1 MGSLVSQGAYVS
13 ILLTDS
19 QYQPAGKK
27 QKSKI
32 HKGAQIQKAG
42 SSQSVFTPH
51 SISLGETLK
60 ISFMVPSNLNL
71 IRDLRHYLCQF
82 IHIRDRKI
90 GPAFLIHKIKW

>member
-19 QYQPAGKK
+19 QFQPEERK

-42 SSQSVFTPH
+42 SSQSFFTPH
-51 SISLGETLK
+51 SICVGEIPR

-71 IRDLRHYLCQF
+71 RRDLRHYLRQF
-82 IHIRDRKI
+82 IHIRDRKT
-90 GPAFLIHKIKW
+90 GPAFLIHKIKR